1 MLQVIVAGIMWVVGI
16 WTHPSF
22 VFGGFMLITPMVRLC
37 NGLQHRVKIS
47 DMHVHTLFCLMLL
60 IAICSSNH
68 GKSFFEWPEGAIP
81 PVFSLDT
88 LAHLINVVIFPVLP
102 LMLAVFVSGNRRE
115 FMKLSIVFIF
125 MNVCFMSLGFTLGA
139 CDQFVYMLFSFFM
152 MLPWL
157 LWIVKNGLPRPA
169 CRFVVSANLFLLIPM
184 IAVHS
189 SDATVARAEFIYPK
203 DPCKH
208 NREMSWQTHLG
219 LLLGDNIIDSQVV
232 KSATLRTFANGA
244 RSAQPERF
252 RGGNYLYHTAFL
264 YHFGEFEK
272 GRAQLYGMLRQDP
285 NVVRYFMGVRPAF
298 IYCNRKILWD
308 DIENYFMKHVP
319 DGYNAVKSAINSCRE
334 KALAEPFYLK
344 RPAYAESEY

>member
-1 MLQVIVAGIMWVVGI
+1 M
-16 WTHPSF
+16 
-22 VFGGFMLITPMVRLC
+22 
-37 NGLQHRVKIS
+37 
-47 DMHVHTLFCLMLL
+47 
-60 IAICSSNH
+60 
-68 GKSFFEWPEGAIP
+68 
-81 PVFSLDT
+81 
-88 LAHLINVVIFPVLP
+88 
-102 LMLAVFVSGNRRE
+102 
-115 FMKLSIVFIF
+115 
-125 MNVCFMSLGFTLGA
+125 
-139 CDQFVYMLFSFFM
+139 
-152 MLPWL
+152 
-157 LWIVKNGLPRPA
+157 
-169 CRFVVSANLFLLIPM
+169 
-184 IAVHS
+184 
-189 SDATVARAEFIYPK
+189 
-203 DPCKH
+203 
-208 NREMSWQTHLG
+208 
-219 LLLGDNIIDSQVV
+219 GDNIIDSQVV

>member
-1 MLQVIVAGIMWVVGI
+1 
-16 WTHPSF
+16 
-22 VFGGFMLITPMVRLC
+22 MLIPSVVRLC
-37 NGLQHRVKIS
+37 NRLQHCVKLHDFHIQI
-47 DMHVHTLFCLMLL
+47 LFCIMLL
-60 IAICSSNH
+60 IAISLSSY
-68 GKSFFEWPEGAIP
+68 GKSFFEWPYATIP
-81 PVFSLDT
+81 PVISIDT
-88 LAHLINVVIFPVLP
+88 VTHWINVVILPIMP
-102 LMLAVFVSGNRRE
+102 LMLVAFVSTRSE
-115 FMKLSIVFIF
+115 FMKLSAVFIL
-125 MNVCFMSLGFTLGA
+125 MNLCFLLLGFTLGA
-139 CDQFVYMLFSFFM
+139 CDQFVYMLFSFFL

-157 LWIVKNGLPRPA
+157 LHIAKSGLPRPA
-169 CRFVVSANLFLLIPM
+169 CRFILSANLFLLIPM

-189 SDATVARAEFIYPK
+189 SDATVARAEFLYPR

-244 RSAQPERF
+244 RSAKPERF

-272 GRAQLYGMLRQDP
+272 GRSQLYGLLRQDP

-308 DIENYFMKHVP
+308 DIESYFQKYIP
-319 DGYNAVKSAINSCRE
+319 SSYQAVKDAIKDCRN
-334 KALAEPFYLK
+334 KALSEPYYLK
-344 RPAYAESEY
+344 RPKYAKSEY